1 MGKHS
6 TRLRTKNGRIALFK
20 NSPLSVTGIGGAILF
35 RNVLMMSSFIYN
47 IAMITDRWFPR
58 NPLLCVYST
67 LDLITTRITRLA
79 CGFSDFIDG
88 AIFKRDAGVRH
99 AFGNCPSASTECR
112 FYQRLGKGQTGARD
126 IRTNGQAHLLSKGD
140 PLRIGSPFMEQLN
153 EALLN
158 EAIHR
163 APKKRGFVIIDADS
177 TVIPCYGDKDEKAFC
192 GKQRVNGYYPLMV
205 FINQFPAWIQNAPGA
220 TDGRHLLR
228 MCLDKILKAVIDSGV
243 SPDRVLVRTDAGFNA
258 DDIIQIIEKR
268 GCRYILGLGQTKP
281 LLENLAQQ
289 LLEIAPAPGHRDLPS
304 EIRTRISYHAPKE
317 LQLCSDKD
325 ELPIFKENFRICGHV
340 DSYRARSW
348 TPEPT
353 VIYRIEHSV
362 EHNETDFR
370 FIQTNL
376 TCHECVLFQL
386 DGVRK
391 CRTLLWNCPE
401 TTESA
406 GRAVDLYDGLYCGR
420 GNCELWIREFK
431 ESWEGDRMNTSDF
444 FANWYLMFL
453 AFAGMAFLRGWLM
466 SKLGARGWT
475 MRLKTFRQEFL
486 FIPALIKSKARQVEF
501 HVSDRDSKWWSE
513 FDSLIP

>member
-1 MGKHS
+1 M
-6 TRLRTKNGRIALFK
+6 
-20 NSPLSVTGIGGAILF
+20 
-35 RNVLMMSSFIYN
+35 
-47 IAMITDRWFPR
+47 
-58 NPLLCVYST
+58 
-67 LDLITTRITRLA
+67 
-79 CGFSDFIDG
+79 
-88 AIFKRDAGVRH
+88 
-99 AFGNCPSASTECR
+99 
-112 FYQRLGKGQTGARD
+112 
-126 IRTNGQAHLLSKGD
+126 
-140 PLRIGSPFMEQLN
+140 
-153 EALLN
+153 
-158 EAIHR
+158 
-163 APKKRGFVIIDADS
+163 
-177 TVIPCYGDKDEKAFC
+177 
-192 GKQRVNGYYPLMV
+192 
-205 FINQFPAWIQNAPGA
+205 
-220 TDGRHLLR
+220 
-228 MCLDKILKAVIDSGV
+228 
-243 SPDRVLVRTDAGFNA
+243 RTDAGFNA

-348 TPEPT
+348 TTERT